1 MTPRVRHRGSALL
14 VVVAIGILL
23 TATVW
28 SGLSVLATEA
38 SVSMQEARADDA
50 REAAEA
56 GLQWAI
62 LALERDRGYAG
73 EKAHAFGSGQFD
85 VTVEP
90 VPARPEA
97 RRVRVTGRVPGT
109 KTLPVTSTF
118 VAVLE
123 RVETPKGPVWR
134 RIVWRID
141 SSTR

>member
-1 MTPRVRHRGSALL
+1 MSRRVRHRGSALL

-23 TATVW
+23 TATAW

-56 GLQWAI
+56 GLQWAV
-62 LALERDRGYAG
+62 AHLERDRGYAG
-73 EKAHAFGSGQFD
+73 EKAHAFGAGQFD

-97 RRVRVTGRVPGT
+97 RRVRATGRVPGT
-109 KTLPVTSTF
+109 RTLPVTSTF
-118 VAVLE
+118 VGVLE

-134 RIVWRID
+134 RIVWRLD
-141 SSTR
+141 ASTR